1 MLRVSNVQNI
11 ATKDLRE
18 VESFLKN
25 CKIKT
30 SHLKQ
35 TKKLKKFGTSSSSA
49 RSSFK
54 CSHAWRC
61 CHIVT
66 IVSDLIGPPSNS
78 PESGFEGMSTVQ
90 QYFSEKSVTDP
101 VKYKVLQYPTLPT
114 VDVGSRTKPILIP
127 LELCVVIPGQL
138 RSKSI
143 TGEISAKII
152 EHAAM
157 LPQERYRNITT
168 GSTFFDA
175 LASDQDAAHF
185 GLNCLT
191 PASVPMRVLGRVLP
205 PPKLMYGKN
214 RVIEP
219 ALKGTWNLAGGVTFA
234 RPAPTVG

>member
-1 MLRVSNVQNI
+1 
-11 ATKDLRE
+11 
-18 VESFLKN
+18 
-25 CKIKT
+25 
-30 SHLKQ
+30 
-35 TKKLKKFGTSSSSA
+35 
-49 RSSFK
+49 
-54 CSHAWRC
+54 
-61 CHIVT
+61 
-66 IVSDLIGPPSNS
+66 VSDLIGPPSNS

-175 LASDQDAAHF
+175 LAGDQDAAHF

>member
-1 MLRVSNVQNI
+1 MVAMFSCHRHAS
-11 ATKDLRE
+11 DLLY
-18 VESFLKN
+18 SDL
-25 CKIKT
+25 IY
-30 SHLKQ
+30 
-35 TKKLKKFGTSSSSA
+35 
-49 RSSFK
+49 
-54 CSHAWRC
+54 
-61 CHIVT
+61 
-66 IVSDLIGPPSNS
+66 SDLIGPPSNS

-90 QYFSEKSVTDP
+90 QYFSEKSVSDP

-127 LELCVVIPGQL
+127 LELCVIIPGQL

-157 LPQERYRNITT
+157 LPQDRYRNITT

-175 LASDQDAAHF
+175 LAGDQDADHF

-191 PASVPMRVLGRVLP
+191 TASVPMRVLARVLP
-205 PPKLMYGKN
+205 PPKLLYGRN

-219 ALKGTWNLAGGVTFA
+219 ALKGTWNLAGNVTFA
-234 RPAPTVG
+234 HPAPTFAVE